1 MIFSKFYVI
10 NVNLWWALAETLQKK
25 CDTAF
30 LSQLQTLQIDFKNKP
45 ATYCNFFNFKGTVS
59 DILSDALSKDG
70 MPDSQRYPK
79 NLYLT
84 KNLKN
89 NIVF

>member
-1 MIFSKFYVI
+1 MLLMSIFDEFWQKLYKKSVIRPFCLNYKHYKLTLRNKQQHIAIFFY
-10 NVNLWWALAETLQKK
+10 L
-25 CDTAF
+25 
-30 LSQLQTLQIDFKNKP
+30 
-45 ATYCNFFNFKGTVS
+45 KGTVS

-79 NLYLT
+79 NLYLI